1 MKHGNNCKLVTF
13 KIWKEHLLDTTQ
25 QKLLPYFFIP
35 AIFSL
40 CIASV
45 LPNLIKS
52 QNHAFYQN
60 IFLQT

>member
-1 MKHGNNCKLVTF
+1 M
-13 KIWKEHLLDTTQ
+13 KEHLLDTTQ

-35 AIFSL
+35 AIFLL
-40 CIASV
+40 CIGSV

-52 QNHAFYQN
+52 QNHAFHQN